1 MSPALARWFEAHKP
15 TARPR
20 TQVLMAQLIWT
31 LVGLGLLGVGLYW
44 ILQRFGWP
52 GVLYAA
58 PFVAVGLFKAVF
70 ALDKV
75 ARRTLGRI
83 DARGA
88 SRCALGF
95 LSAKSWLL
103 VLGMMIFGRL
113 LRASSLP
120 HAHIGFLYLAVGTG
134 LLVGSRT
141 LWRHWWMLRHAPTHQ
156 LAADAP
162 AAPPQG

>member
-1 MSPALARWFEAHKP
+1 MSPALAHWFEDHKP
-15 TARPR
+15 TALPR

-31 LVGLGLLGVGLYW
+31 LVGLGLLGLGLTW
-44 ILQRFGWP
+44 VLQGFGPP
-52 GVLYAA
+52 GLLYAA
-58 PFVAVGLFKAVF
+58 PFVAVGLFKAIF

-95 LSAKSWLL
+95 LSTKSWLL
-103 VLGMMIFGRL
+103 VLGMMVCGRL

-120 HAHIGFLYLAVGTG
+120 RADIGFLYLAVGTG

-141 LWRHWWMLRHAPTHQ
+141 LWRHWWRLRRAPTHE
-156 LAADAP
+156 P
-162 AAPPQG
+162 AARPQA